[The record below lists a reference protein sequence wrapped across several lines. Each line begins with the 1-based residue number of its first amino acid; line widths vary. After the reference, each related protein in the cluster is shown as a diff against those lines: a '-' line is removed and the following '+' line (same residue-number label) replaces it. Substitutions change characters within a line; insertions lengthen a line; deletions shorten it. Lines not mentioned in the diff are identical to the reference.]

1 MSRFSPEML
10 ELYELQRKMIAERSA
25 PQGTATSQPVESRDD
40 IIRRKMLE
48 YNAPPDPSQSQPE
61 SIDQWTRIR
70 NYLGDQLTTGQDSP
84 YPVEDARPATPGDY
98 AEQGPAYQQQFR
110 DALAREDAPAPP
122 PPAPFSM
129 GAIPEL
135 TAQGAQAWK
144 ERVDAIERAGQP
156 IDTSP
161 EAQASRRRNRALS
174 EIGAQSPQKAA
185 EVAALLE
192 NTRPATIANTI
203 PQSDLPSG
211 ADMIALQGLTPIA
224 DAATF
229 LPRMAAKMLP
239 GDEPQFSKDYL
250 NMADLREFNE
260 QVPSRS
266 AVEGA
271 GRLASG
277 LGGEVGAFFVPGAMP
292 IQKGVANLTSRM
304 AARALPTSSKM
315 LAGARNLGA
324 GVVGFELPHY
334 AETVLGGGAHG
345 EAAMNPLGAP
355 FRLVRDVLGDVSGS
369 LEHPGVINV
378 IRNAGYY
385 ADMTPESLDLLRR
398 NLAPATIL
406 ALPMALHK
414 MGDAGKAKAAEIKDA
429 LKSGDPAR
437 VQKAVSDMDAPMRDQ
452 VARTADDLI
461 TLQRTITPPP
471 MPLTQMPQSGRVVRL
486 GEAVGDR
493 EAAQMERA
501 GFLAPG
507 ATDPADAGVPRADVP
522 AESLTD
528 ALNRARQH
536 GPNATPT
543 REGATDEATARTSQ
557 PEGAQGGEAT
567 PRLEGAGPPQAA
579 RPQQGSRLEALAAG
593 TPINT
598 VNGMTL
604 AARFNEWLESS
615 GRPIVRSQA
624 EFLEWLDRP
633 RADNRPP
640 AEDPSAPSMTEQFLA
655 WAQKNPST
663 IQPPAPTQSPQAPA
677 PTLKDRMAAMRMNP
691 VPEKPGGFSLT
702 AALRARMVGAE
713 VKPPMSTPETPIPAE
728 TPVAPEAK
736 PAAKPVASET
746 KPTESAPRAKE
757 PWEMTR
763 AEYSK
768 SGPFLPERGA
778 TETRGQLGGEF
789 VDRSIYIHEEMFA
802 KLSPGVKRYGVSPR
816 EAVVM
821 HERMHDVWE
830 QAVGQATVGGNEI
843 WKITIQEL
851 EKIPKSTGVDV
862 IGKRSMVERAVETL
876 TVDSLAPERLSTAER
891 AWASKVKALA
901 HKNEVATALSAGR
914 AVPPEVLKDYPDL
927 AAKYASQAAPAS
939 EQVPPFT
946 PDTPRGSVYR
956 IRFKDKGEMY
966 AVRESDNPRGG
977 GDPIFESLA
986 DARKHAE
993 GLPERDRVAQE
1004 QRESR
1009 EAAAREKAE
1018 QETAAK
1024 AKRENLSG
1032 FGDDLPPMKKALAVK
1047 VLDAQVRSDGKV
1059 YKLRDL
1065 IAEKVQEGFTVEEN
1079 SSHDAAARKKLE
1091 AEFGRIAQ
1099 TAPIGNENH
1108 PQTQRYLELKK
1119 NLADPSFP
1127 QKTTR
1132 VLSHPDG
1139 RVNDSFNKT
1148 ALDYAE
1154 HLIKARNESPARRPG
1169 DVETTP
1175 DKKRS
1180 FEVDEELVMRSPHTG
1195 EDTNVSFR
1203 GAVDNNAVVWTGK
1216 TQMSVPLDWLRRPG
1230 DAPPQEAVVVS
1241 PPQRESAP
1249 PTAGTKPLSK
1259 TTKEE
1264 LAGVVLGSEPTD
1276 AMAKFEWRKKL
1287 EKLISSNTK
1296 GELISRIESDRKD
1309 AEKQAAV
1316 DAAYD
1321 RVYPEVKTALDEAG
1335 AGWRSKAK
1343 EIAAQHGVRGDLMA
1357 SHSRNEGAYYLSR
1370 RIAEK
1375 QASLTAAGRPAGKS
1389 GESPPVTTPEKS
1401 SEAVKADERQASSQ
1415 AEGPKE
1421 GLLTPK
1427 PPAQGDTN
1435 RPSAQGEP
1443 PHFAVYNDKV
1453 IPMDYIPDPKQQ
1465 FRFAGQR
1472 IIDNNAEGFVVTPK
1486 GEVFSITKGS
1496 RRAKPVTGEAKQV
1509 ALDKVASY
1517 QSARPAAPRETVVK
1531 VSDLPK
1537 FIVGGK
1543 SFDTLP
1549 KARKEAI
1556 RRVEMGP
1563 SRVYQVA
1570 SVERAPKMSFS
1581 PASWLREFADAVPG
1595 FKGNPVFVEKGGKL
1609 HYNDGQGGTYDINP
1623 TWLGITRPLN
1633 AGEQV
1638 RVDFSKGEAPAPRE
1652 VPVGGKGLVTDAGD
1666 VARVE
1671 AAKEVIKKAVKDS
1684 QSRLGTLGGTLEPYF
1699 NREFARAVGD
1709 IASIYTKAVMKQ
1721 GYAQLLEYTDAA
1733 FGRFKEFLA
1742 THLPEHADVLGRVQ
1756 GGKFLRRV
1764 WARAVASQKDLK
1776 GLGMAEKKAAMRA
1789 REAFV
1794 TGEKVERGRVSL
1806 RKAMGAA
1813 RRDAE
1818 RPMISLELSH
1828 GLTPEMVKR
1837 IRGEDRIDALR
1848 AMDEVANPIGEIGGV
1863 QEALRALEKNGG
1875 KIRNLSPQQIDTLA
1889 AVAETFSRVSE
1900 NARALHKDGKILDVD
1915 EFAVEGAG
1923 DVMKD
1928 KPFDLDRR
1936 PITGRIARALGL
1948 KKRGSEDPFETDA
1961 ELRENAMG
1969 VLRYI
1974 HDGASE
1980 PYQMVENFFGRG
1992 SKVYDWFF
2000 NSKEGMRGGDTLAKE
2015 AEMKAR
2021 DPVEKVLVETGLNRE
2036 TEEAKFRFEKRKYR
2050 AGSQELELT
2059 DSEAL
2064 SLYNN
2069 LRATGGN
2076 GKRIE
2081 ENGFKLFTHRNRKG
2095 KTDLTSQD
2103 AQSFVD
2109 NVPARIRVLS
2119 DAMMESGRA
2128 LHGYWARMYER
2139 IFGVR
2144 AGDRGPN
2151 YWPILTD
2158 TSMRRSMEMT
2168 LDKYLP
2174 TGDLVDSPFTK
2185 KRAEMTGE
2193 PILIT
2198 DALGT
2203 WRSMVTQQ
2211 SRYAG
2216 LAEPLL
2222 KMRAIINHPDVRDA
2236 LVRKYGQKVLDKFNT
2251 MLEIQSGFRER
2262 MGGPEVAG
2270 VNKWIKDKTTSVTGP
2285 LLSGSLRA
2293 QVMSNLTGSLQ
2304 YMKEADGKDFN
2315 TAVFGLA
2322 KDIWAG
2328 RYGEL
2333 RESLKENG
2341 YLHNRLDTPTRRLA
2355 TPAEWRNLDPTEHK
2369 VVEVLNRMND
2379 WIGKNFAG
2387 RWDDLNT
2394 VLAYKIAEAKAARE
2408 GRNLSRSDLLTEAE
2422 KLVRL
2427 TQNPSSLFDMSVTA
2441 ADARETWWGS
2451 MYFFIQNGALKARS
2465 SLERSIHKGG
2475 TEAVKGIA
2483 LAGLETLGGRI
2494 AQTAQWAATALPFM
2508 ADNDKRKDPG
2518 RVAESNLAQAVAEV
2532 VDLIVPGAGI
2542 AVRQAHAAWQYNK
2555 APNFSPLADVQ
2566 QAMVQ
2571 VGGTVW
2577 GGVAEAMG
2585 LRKESKTPTSRKLY
2599 KATLELL
2606 RAMAPFYRIPP
2617 QFMTPLREAMREKP
2631 ARKPFR

>member
-1 MSRFSPEML
+1 MASPLNPLYNARNRREFQGASERYGTSRFSPEML

-135 TAQGAQAWK
+135 TAQGAQVWK

-292 IQKGVANLTSRM
+292 VQKGVANLTSRM
-304 AARALPTSSKM
+304 AARALPTSSKV

-369 LEHPGVINV
+369 LDHPGVINV
-378 IRNAGYY
+378 MRNAGYY

-471 MPLTQMPQSGRVVRL
+471 MPLAPGTQMPQGGRVVRL
-486 GEAVGDR
+486 GEVVGDR
-493 EAAQMERA
+493 EAGQMERA
-501 GFLAPG
+501 GFIAPSD
-507 ATDPADAGVPRADVP
+507 AAQNVPSAEVPPA
-522 AESLTD
+522 SLTD
-528 ALNRARQH
+528 ALNRARQY
-536 GPNATPT
+536 GPP
-543 REGATDEATARTSQ
+543 RPPKPPSEGATDEASARTSQ

-604 AARFNEWLESS
+604 AARFNEWLESR

-713 VKPPMSTPETPIPAE
+713 VKPPMSTPETPITAE

-1175 DKKRS
+1175 RPAT
-1180 FEVDEELVMRSPHTG
+1180 E
-1195 EDTNVSFR
+1195 
-1203 GAVDNNAVVWTGK
+1203 K
-1216 TQMSVPLDWLRRPG
+1216 TREGVTT
-1230 DAPPQEAVVVS
+1230 EAV
-1241 PPQRESAP
+1241 
-1249 PTAGTKPLSK
+1249 
-1259 TTKEE
+1259 
-1264 LAGVVLGSEPTD
+1264 
-1276 AMAKFEWRKKL
+1276 
-1287 EKLISSNTK
+1287 
-1296 GELISRIESDRKD
+1296 
-1309 AEKQAAV
+1309 
-1316 DAAYD
+1316 
-1321 RVYPEVKTALDEAG
+1321 
-1335 AGWRSKAK
+1335 
-1343 EIAAQHGVRGDLMA
+1343 
-1357 SHSRNEGAYYLSR
+1357 
-1370 RIAEK
+1370 
-1375 QASLTAAGRPAGKS
+1375 
-1389 GESPPVTTPEKS
+1389 
-1401 SEAVKADERQASSQ
+1401 RQAQ
-1415 AEGPKE
+1415 AERPQE

-1900 NARALHKDGKILDVD
+1900 NARAMHKDGKILDVD

-1969 VLRYI
+1969 ILRYI

-2050 AGSQELELT
+2050 AGSQELTLT
-2059 DSEAL
+2059 GSEAL
-2064 SLYNN
+2064 DLYNH
-2069 LRATGGN
+2069 LRASGGN

-2081 ENGFKLFTHRNRKG
+2081 ENGFKLFTKRNRKD
-2095 KTDLTSQD
+2095 KTELTDQD

-2109 NVPARIRVLS
+2109 NVPENIRRLS
-2119 DAMMESGRA
+2119 DAMMESGRT

-2151 YWPILTD
+2151 YWSIMTD
-2158 TSMRRSMEMT
+2158 TSMRRSQETT

-2185 KRAEMTGE
+2185 ARAEMTGE
-2193 PILIT
+2193 PMLIT
-2198 DALGT
+2198 DGLAK

-2216 LAEPLL
+2216 LAEPIL
-2222 KMRAIINHPDVRDA
+2222 KMRSIVNHPEVRDA
-2236 LVRKYGQKVLDKFNT
+2236 MTRKYGQKVLDKFNL
-2251 MLEIQSGFRER
+2251 MLELQSGFRDR
-2262 MGGPEVAG
+2262 VGGPEVAG

-2355 TPAEWRNLDPTEHK
+2355 TPAEWRGLDPTEHK

-2542 AVRQAHAAWQYNK
+2542 AVRQAHAAWHYNK

-2585 LRKESKTPTSRKLY
+2585 LRKDSKTPTSRKLY

-2606 RAMAPFYRIPP
+2606 RAMAPFYKIPP